1 MPKCLEGYLG
11 AIKEI
16 QENEGTKEKVETLIR
31 GIEEMCEQAEMFNAL
46 SDTMYQE
53 LKVRGN

>member
-1 MPKCLEGYLG
+1 LEGYLG